1 MSRKGQFITLLVVL
15 VLYLLVPRW
24 LQYPLDLFLTFIHE
38 AGHALAALVSGGE
51 VLELVVDP
59 NMAGYTRS
67 AGGWRPLII
76 SGGYLGVAVVGAL
89 LLRLNTTSARR
100 YVLEGCAATVL
111 GLTLLYAGD
120 GFTRVLGFGAA
131 VVLAAIGLYT
141 NDFVEY
147 VTVNFL
153 GVYVGLGALKEF
165 PVLWKLHGGA
175 ARVSAGGAAGVTDA
189 EAMAALTGLHA
200 NIWVV
205 LWLLVAV
212 VLLGRELKRGAGIR

>member
-1 MSRKGQFITLLVVL
+1 MTRKGQFLTLGAVML
-15 VLYLLVPRW
+15 LYLVVPRW
-24 LQYPLDLFLTFIHE
+24 IQHPLDLFLTFIHE
-38 AGHALAALVSGGE
+38 AGHALAALLTGGQ

-76 SGGYLGVAVVGAL
+76 SGGYLGVAVAGAI
-89 LLRLNTTSARR
+89 LLRLNTTSVRR
-100 YVLEGCAATVL
+100 HVLEGCAAAVL

-120 GFTRVLGFGAA
+120 MFTRGLGVGAA

-141 NDFVEY
+141 NDLVEY

-165 PVLWKLHGGA
+165 PVLWRLHAGA
-175 ARVSAGGAAGVTDA
+175 ARITAGGAGKTDA
-189 EAMAALTGLHA
+189 EAMAELTGLPA
-200 NIWVV
+200 NVWVI
-205 LWLLVAV
+205 LWLLIAV
-212 VLLGRELKRGAGIR
+212 FLLGREMRRSAGIR

>member
-1 MSRKGQFITLLVVL
+1 MTRKGQLLTLALVL

-38 AGHALAALVSGGE
+38 AGHALAALVSGGA
-51 VLELVVDP
+51 VKELVVDP

-76 SGGYLGVAVVGAL
+76 SGGYLGVAVAGAI
-89 LLRLNTTSARR
+89 LLRLNTTNARR
-100 YVLEGCAATVL
+100 YVLEGCAAAVL
-111 GLTLLYAGD
+111 GLTVLYAGD
-120 GFTRVLGFGAA
+120 AFTTSLGVGAA

-141 NDFVEY
+141 NDIVEF

-165 PVLWKLHGGA
+165 PVLWRLHGGA
-175 ARVSAGGAAGVTDA
+175 ARITAGGAGRTDA
-189 EAMAALTGLHA
+189 EAMAELTGLHP
-200 NIWVV
+200 NIWVI
-205 LWLLVAV
+205 LWLGIAV
-212 VLLGRELKRGAGIR
+212 FLLGRELRRGAGLR